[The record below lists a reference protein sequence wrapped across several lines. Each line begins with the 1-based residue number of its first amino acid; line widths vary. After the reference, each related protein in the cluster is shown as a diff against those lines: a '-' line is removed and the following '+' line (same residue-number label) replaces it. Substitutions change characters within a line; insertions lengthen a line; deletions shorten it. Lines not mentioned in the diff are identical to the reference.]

1 MEAGEHWM
9 LNEVTGK
16 PIRAWNS
23 RLYAFRFEYDTLRRP
38 LQSFVQGGD
47 PSDPSGEV
55 FAQEILFEQ
64 TVYGDSPDTGLTASQ
79 QQQANLLGRVF
90 RRSDSAG
97 VLSTSLYDF
106 KGNSL
111 TAARQFTADYKNAPD
126 WSQTPALETE
136 VFTSASQ
143 YDALNRAIAMTAPDG
158 SVLERTFNRTG
169 LLETVAVDLQ
179 GTQQNGQPVWTP
191 FVSNIEYD
199 AKGQRSQ
206 IDYGNAVTTT
216 YLYDPETFRLTNLV
230 TSRSA
235 SSFPGDC
242 PQPPVAGWPGCQAQ
256 NLVFT
261 YDPIGNITT
270 IRDNAQQTIY
280 FQNQRVDPSND
291 YTYDP
296 LYRLIEATGRE
307 HLGQGGAPAPLS
319 YNDSSRVGILLSGSD
334 GNAMGRYLQSYLY
347 DPVGNLLQM
356 VHGGTSPVNT
366 GWTRSYLYAE
376 PSLLDPGQVN
386 NRLTSNTVGTV
397 TEIYSTGGNGYDA
410 HGNLLQMPQLNIM
423 QWNFRDQLKN
433 TQRQAVNG
441 SDQDGLQHQGE
452 RTYYVYD
459 STGQRVRKVTERQ
472 AAAGQTPTRMKER
485 VYLGDF
491 EVYREYGAD
500 GATVT
505 LERQSLHVMDN
516 RERIA
521 LVETRTKGND
531 GSPAQLVR
539 YQFTNQLG
547 SAIVELD
554 DAAQVITYEEY
565 FPYGSTSYQTV
576 RSQTET
582 PKRYRYTGMERDEES
597 GLNYHAKRYYAT
609 WLGRWTAADP
619 IGIGKE
625 VNLFGYSMQNPIN
638 KVDPDGSD
646 PIGVGTCKREDPLTI
661 TVAVKNF
668 EYVEPT
674 TYICDDLGMCTPIS
688 TAERDAIAYD
698 QQHPATLHKLRVF
711 AQERCFFGIPGGV
724 RPSAN
729 RART

>member
-1 MEAGEHWM
+1 MPGIVA
-9 LNEVTGK
+9 
-16 PIRAWNS
+16 
-23 RLYAFRFEYDTLRRP
+23 LYAFRFIYDTLRRP

-64 TVYGDSPDTGLTASQ
+64 TVYGDSPDTGLTPSQ
-79 QQQANLLGRVF
+79 QNRQICLGESFAVPTARAYY
-90 RRSDSAG
+90 RLRSM
-97 VLSTSLYDF
+97 TS
-106 KGNSL
+106 KAIHMTPGGP
-111 TAARQFTADYKNAPD
+111 ARTADDKTFPD
-126 WSQTPALETE
+126 WSPNPRSKPRSSPERL
-136 VFTSASQ
+136 Q

-158 SVLERTFNRTG
+158 SVLERTFNRTVC
-169 LLETVAVDLQ
+169 LERLDLQ
-179 GTQQNGQPVWTP
+179 GTQQNGQPADAFRVH
-191 FVSNIEYD
+191 IEYD

-216 YLYDPETFRLTNLV
+216 YPYDPETFRLTNLV

-242 PQPPVAGWPGCQAQ
+242 PQPPVAGWPGCQVQ

-270 IRDNAQQTIY
+270 IRDDAPADDLFSEST
-280 FQNQRVDPSND
+280 RRSVTH

-307 HLGQGGAPAPLS
+307 HLGQGGGGARRCPTTTAPEWGFFSPAATAMPWVAT
-319 YNDSSRVGILLSGSD
+319 SRAISIIRSAIFSKWSTAARLR
-334 GNAMGRYLQSYLY
+334 A
-347 DPVGNLLQM
+347 
-356 VHGGTSPVNT
+356 NT
-366 GWTRSYLYAE
+366 GWTRSYPYAE

-386 NRLTSNTVGTV
+386 NRLTSNTVGTGTESIVPAATDMTPTAICCKCRSSISCSGTSV
-397 TEIYSTGGNGYDA
+397 TSSRTPRGRLLTAVTRTACSIKENALTTFTTRRDNGWESYGASGRRRTDSNPNEGA
-410 HGNLLQMPQLNIM
+410 FTSVI
-423 QWNFRDQLKN
+423 LKSIEN
-433 TQRQAVNG
+433 TAP
-441 SDQDGLQHQGE
+441 
-452 RTYYVYD
+452 
-459 STGQRVRKVTERQ
+459 TER
-472 AAAGQTPTRMKER
+472 PSPS
-485 VYLGDF
+485 Y
-491 EVYREYGAD
+491 
-500 GATVT
+500 
-505 LERQSLHVMDN
+505 RQSLHVMDN

-638 KVDPDGSD
+638 KVDPDG
-646 PIGVGTCKREDPLTI
+646 IGSLSAWGL
-661 TVAVKNF
+661 
-668 EYVEPT
+668 
-674 TYICDDLGMCTPIS
+674 
-688 TAERDAIAYD
+688 
-698 QQHPATLHKLRVF
+698 
-711 AQERCFFGIPGGV
+711 V
-724 RPSAN
+724 RGKIL
-729 RART
+729 